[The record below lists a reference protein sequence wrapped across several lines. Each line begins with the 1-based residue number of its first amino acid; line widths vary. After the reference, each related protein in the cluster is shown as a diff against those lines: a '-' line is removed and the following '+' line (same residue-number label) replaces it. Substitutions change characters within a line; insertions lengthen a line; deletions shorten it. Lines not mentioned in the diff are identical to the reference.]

1 MRLGIKTDDVFLIE
15 LNEKNMQIQNLFLEK
30 IKKITKNYSIDVMLQ
45 DGTIKKQQTFDV
57 QKIDS
62 LYKNIT
68 EKLKDWSEHGIS
80 HTNNED
86 IRRNF
91 VKLAINVENYQIL
104 LHLSIQY
111 HVLLFYQTNYEV
123 IKKQKELADFMDI
136 TKKQESELTEKSDH
150 LILEKLKAEGYK
162 DLDTQNLF
170 EIFYNDDKIREKIMS
185 EIEIQTD
192 GELQKIIQ
200 HKQDLLKNLDDLLLE
215 VYQIEPV
222 LIDETRLVS
231 GEEGC
236 VCNIDIELIENNQKT
251 GSFDSNNISVAV
263 KDKIRIKIGEI
274 LESFS

>member
-1 MRLGIKTDDVFLIE
+1 MRLGIKTDDAFLIE
-15 LNEKNMQIQNLFLEK
+15 LNEKNTQVQNLFLEK

-68 EKLKDWSEHGIS
+68 DKLKDWSEHGIS

-111 HVLLFYQTNYEV
+111 HVLLFYQTSYEV
-123 IKKQKELADFMDI
+123 IKKQKELADFMDT
-136 TKKQESELTEKSDH
+136 TKNNEEKLKEKSNKM
-150 LILEKLKAEGYK
+150 ILEKLRAEGYK
-162 DLDTQNLF
+162 NLDTENLF
-170 EIFYNDDKIREKIMS
+170 EIFFRDDKIREKIMN
-185 EIEIQTD
+185 EIETQTD

-236 VCNIDIELIENNQKT
+236 VCNIDIERVENNQKT

-274 LESFS
+274 LESLS

>member
-15 LNEKNMQIQNLFLEK
+15 LNEKNTQVQNLFLEK

-45 DGTIKKQQTFDV
+45 DGIIKKQQTFDV
-57 QKIDS
+57 QKIDNF
-62 LYKNIT
+62 YKNIT

-91 VKLAINVENYQIL
+91 VKFAINVENYQIL

-123 IKKQKELADFMDI
+123 IKKQKELADFMDT
-136 TKKQESELTEKSDH
+136 TKNNEEKLKEKSDKM
-150 LILEKLKAEGYK
+150 ILEKLRAEGYK
-162 DLDTQNLF
+162 NLDTENLF
-170 EIFYNDDKIREKIMS
+170 DIFFRDDKIREKIMS
-185 EIEIQTD
+185 EIETQTD

-200 HKQDLLKNLDDLLLE
+200 HKQELFKNLDDLLLE

-236 VCNIDIELIENNQKT
+236 VCNIDIERVENNQKT

-263 KDKIRIKIGEI
+263 KDKIKIKIGEI
-274 LESFS
+274 LESLS

>member
-15 LNEKNMQIQNLFLEK
+15 LNEKNTQVQNLFLEK

-45 DGTIKKQQTFDV
+45 DGIIKKQQTFDV
-57 QKIDS
+57 QKIDNF
-62 LYKNIT
+62 YKNIT

-123 IKKQKELADFMDI
+123 IKKQKELADFMDT
-136 TKKQESELTEKSDH
+136 TKNNEEKLKEKSDKM
-150 LILEKLKAEGYK
+150 ILEKLRAEGYK
-162 DLDTQNLF
+162 NLDTENLF
-170 EIFYNDDKIREKIMS
+170 DIFFRDDKIREKIMS
-185 EIEIQTD
+185 EIETQTD

-200 HKQDLLKNLDDLLLE
+200 HKQELLKNLDDLLLE

-236 VCNIDIELIENNQKT
+236 VCNIDIERVENNQKT

-263 KDKIRIKIGEI
+263 KDKIKIKIGEI
-274 LESFS
+274 LESLS

>member
-1 MRLGIKTDDVFLIE
+1 MRLGIKTDDAFLIE
-15 LNEKNMQIQNLFLEK
+15 LNEKNTQVQNLFLEK

-45 DGTIKKQQTFDV
+45 DGIIKKQQTFDV

-62 LYKNIT
+62 FYKNIA

-123 IKKQKELADFMDI
+123 IKKQKELADFMDT
-136 TKKQESELTEKSDH
+136 TKNNEEKLKEKSDKM
-150 LILEKLKAEGYK
+150 ILEKLRAEGYK
-162 DLDTQNLF
+162 NLNTENLF
-170 EIFYNDDKIREKIMS
+170 DIFFRDDKIREKIMS
-185 EIEIQTD
+185 EIETQTD

-200 HKQDLLKNLDDLLLE
+200 HKQELLKNLDDLLLE

-236 VCNIDIELIENNQKT
+236 VCNIDIERVENNQKT

-263 KDKIRIKIGEI
+263 KDKIKIKIGEI
-274 LESFS
+274 LESLS

>member
-15 LNEKNMQIQNLFLEK
+15 LNEKNQLVQNLFLEK

-45 DGTIKKQQTFDV
+45 DGIIKKQQTFDV
-57 QKIDS
+57 QKIDNF
-62 LYKNIT
+62 YKNIT

-80 HTNNED
+80 QTNNED

-91 VKLAINVENYQIL
+91 VKLVTSVENYQIL

-123 IKKQKELADFMDI
+123 IKKQKELADFMDT
-136 TKKQESELTEKSDH
+136 TKNNEEKLKEKSDKM
-150 LILEKLKAEGYK
+150 ILEKLRAEGYK
-162 DLDTQNLF
+162 NLDTENLF
-170 EIFYNDDKIREKIMS
+170 DIFFRDDKIREKIMS
-185 EIEIQTD
+185 EIETQTD

-200 HKQDLLKNLDDLLLE
+200 HKQELFKNLDDLLLE

-236 VCNIDIELIENNQKT
+236 VCNIDIERVENNQKT

-263 KDKIRIKIGEI
+263 KDKIKIKIGEI
-274 LESFS
+274 LESLS

>member
-15 LNEKNMQIQNLFLEK
+15 LNEKNTQIQNLFLEK

-62 LYKNIT
+62 FYKNIT

-123 IKKQKELADFMDI
+123 IKKQKELADFMDT
-136 TKKQESELTEKSDH
+136 TKNNEENLKEKSDKM
-150 LILEKLKAEGYK
+150 ILEKLRAEGYK
-162 DLDTQNLF
+162 NLDTENLF
-170 EIFYNDDKIREKIMS
+170 EIFFRDDKIREKIMS
-185 EIEIQTD
+185 EIETQTD
-192 GELQKIIQ
+192 GELQKITQ
-200 HKQDLLKNLDDLLLE
+200 YKQDLLKNLDDLLLE
-215 VYQIEPV
+215 IYQIEPV

-236 VCNIDIELIENNQKT
+236 VCNIDIEQVENNQKT

-274 LESFS
+274 LESLS

>member
-1 MRLGIKTDDVFLIE
+1 MRLGIKTDDAFLIE
-15 LNEKNMQIQNLFLEK
+15 LNEKNTQVQNLFLEK

-45 DGTIKKQQTFDV
+45 DGIIKKQQTFDV
-57 QKIDS
+57 QKIDNF
-62 LYKNIT
+62 YKNIT

-91 VKLAINVENYQIL
+91 VKFAINVENYQIL

-123 IKKQKELADFMDI
+123 IKKQKELADFMDT
-136 TKKQESELTEKSDH
+136 TKNNEEKLKEKSDKM
-150 LILEKLKAEGYK
+150 ILEKLRAEGYK
-162 DLDTQNLF
+162 NLDTENLF
-170 EIFYNDDKIREKIMS
+170 DIFFRDDKIREKIMS
-185 EIEIQTD
+185 EIETQTD

-200 HKQDLLKNLDDLLLE
+200 HKQELFKNLDDLLLE

-236 VCNIDIELIENNQKT
+236 VCNIDIERVENNQKT

-263 KDKIRIKIGEI
+263 KDKIKIKIGEI
-274 LESFS
+274 LESLS

>member
-15 LNEKNMQIQNLFLEK
+15 LNEKNTQIQNLFLEK
-30 IKKITKNYSIDVMLQ
+30 IKKITKNYSTDVMLQ

-123 IKKQKELADFMDI
+123 IKKQKELADFMDT
-136 TKKQESELTEKSDH
+136 TKNNEEKLKEKSDKM
-150 LILEKLKAEGYK
+150 ILEKLRAEGYK
-162 DLDTQNLF
+162 NLDTKNLF
-170 EIFYNDDKIREKIMS
+170 EIFFRDDKIREKIMS

-274 LESFS
+274 LESLI

>member
-15 LNEKNMQIQNLFLEK
+15 LNEKNQLVQNLFLEK
-30 IKKITKNYSIDVMLQ
+30 IKKITKNHSIDVMLQ

-57 QKIDS
+57 QKIDN

-91 VKLAINVENYQIL
+91 VKFAINVENYQIL

-123 IKKQKELADFMDI
+123 IKKQKELADFMDT
-136 TKKQESELTEKSDH
+136 TKNNEEKLKEKSDKM
-150 LILEKLKAEGYK
+150 ILEKLRAEGYK
-162 DLDTQNLF
+162 NLDTENLF
-170 EIFYNDDKIREKIMS
+170 DIFFRDDKIREKIMN
-185 EIEIQTD
+185 EIETQTD
-192 GELQKIIQ
+192 GELQKIVQ

-236 VCNIDIELIENNQKT
+236 VCNIDIEQIENNQKT
-251 GSFDSNNISVAV
+251 GSFDSNSISVAV
-263 KDKIRIKIGEI
+263 KDKIRIKINEI
-274 LESFS
+274 LESLS

>member
-1 MRLGIKTDDVFLIE
+1 MRLGIKTDDAFLIE
-15 LNEKNMQIQNLFLEK
+15 LNEKNTQVQNLFLEK

-62 LYKNIT
+62 FYKNIT

-91 VKLAINVENYQIL
+91 VKFAINVENYQIL

-123 IKKQKELADFMDI
+123 IKKQKELADFMDT
-136 TKKQESELTEKSDH
+136 TKNNEEKLKEKSDKM
-150 LILEKLKAEGYK
+150 ILEKLRAEGYK
-162 DLDTQNLF
+162 NLDTENLF
-170 EIFYNDDKIREKIMS
+170 DIFFRDDKIREKIMS
-185 EIEIQTD
+185 EIETQTD

-200 HKQDLLKNLDDLLLE
+200 HKQELLKNLDGLLLE

-236 VCNIDIELIENNQKT
+236 VCNIDIEQVENNQKT

-263 KDKIRIKIGEI
+263 KDKIKIKIGEI
-274 LESFS
+274 LESLS

>member
-15 LNEKNMQIQNLFLEK
+15 LNEKNKQVQNLFLEK
-30 IKKITKNYSIDVMLQ
+30 IKKITKKYSIDVMLQ

-57 QKIDS
+57 QKIDN

-80 HTNNED
+80 QTNNED

-91 VKLAINVENYQIL
+91 VKLVTSVENYQIL

-123 IKKQKELADFMDI
+123 IKKQKELADFMDT
-136 TKKQESELTEKSDH
+136 TKNNEEKLKEKSDKM
-150 LILEKLKAEGYK
+150 ILEKLRAEGYK
-162 DLDTQNLF
+162 NLDTENLF
-170 EIFYNDDKIREKIMS
+170 DIFFRDDKIREKIMS
-185 EIEIQTD
+185 EIETQTD

-200 HKQDLLKNLDDLLLE
+200 HKQELFKNLDDLLLE

-236 VCNIDIELIENNQKT
+236 VCNIDIERVENNQKT

-263 KDKIRIKIGEI
+263 KDKIKIKIGEI
-274 LESFS
+274 LESLS

>member
-15 LNEKNMQIQNLFLEK
+15 LNEKNHQVQNLFLGK
-30 IKKITKNYSIDVMLQ
+30 IKKITKKYSIDVMLQ

-57 QKIDS
+57 QKIDN

-68 EKLKDWSEHGIS
+68 EKLKNWSEHGIS
-80 HTNNED
+80 QTNNED

-91 VKLAINVENYQIL
+91 VKLVTNVENYQIL

-136 TKKQESELTEKSDH
+136 TKNNEEKLKEKSDKM
-150 LILEKLKAEGYK
+150 ILEKLRAEGYK
-162 DLDTQNLF
+162 KLDTENLF
-170 EIFYNDDKIREKIMS
+170 DIFFRDDKIREKIMS

-274 LESFS
+274 LESLI

>member
-15 LNEKNMQIQNLFLEK
+15 LNEKNTQIQNLFLEK
-30 IKKITKNYSIDVMLQ
+30 IKKITKKYSIDVMLQ

-57 QKIDS
+57 QKIDN

-80 HTNNED
+80 QTNNED

-123 IKKQKELADFMDI
+123 IKKQKELADFMDT
-136 TKKQESELTEKSDH
+136 TKNNEEKLKEKSDKM
-150 LILEKLKAEGYK
+150 ILEKLRAEGYK
-162 DLDTQNLF
+162 NLDTENLF
-170 EIFYNDDKIREKIMS
+170 EIFFRDDKIREKIMS
-185 EIEIQTD
+185 EIETQTD
-192 GELQKIIQ
+192 GELQKITQ
-200 HKQDLLKNLDDLLLE
+200 YKQDLLKNLDDLLLE
-215 VYQIEPV
+215 IYQIEPV

-236 VCNIDIELIENNQKT
+236 VCNIDIEQVENNQKT

-274 LESFS
+274 LESLS

>member
-1 MRLGIKTDDVFLIE
+1 MRLGIKTDDIFLVE
-15 LNEKNMQIQNLFLEK
+15 LNEKNKQVQNLFLEK
-30 IKKITKNYSIDVMLQ
+30 IKKITKKYSIDVMLQ

-62 LYKNIT
+62 FYKNIT

-80 HTNNED
+80 QTNNED

-123 IKKQKELADFMDI
+123 IKKQKELADFMDT
-136 TKKQESELTEKSDH
+136 TKNNEEKLKEKSDKM
-150 LILEKLKAEGYK
+150 ILEKLRAEGYK
-162 DLDTQNLF
+162 NLDTENLF
-170 EIFYNDDKIREKIMS
+170 DIFFRDDKIREKIMS
-185 EIEIQTD
+185 EIETQTD

-236 VCNIDIELIENNQKT
+236 VCNIDIERVENNQKT

-263 KDKIRIKIGEI
+263 KDKIRIKINEI
-274 LESFS
+274 LESLS

>member
-15 LNEKNMQIQNLFLEK
+15 LNEKNTQIQNLFLEK
-30 IKKITKNYSIDVMLQ
+30 IKKITKKYSIDVMLQ

-57 QKIDS
+57 QKIDN

-80 HTNNED
+80 QTNNED

-123 IKKQKELADFMDI
+123 IKKQKELADFMDT
-136 TKKQESELTEKSDH
+136 TKNNEEKLKEKSDKM
-150 LILEKLKAEGYK
+150 ILEKLRAEGYK
-162 DLDTQNLF
+162 NLDTENLF
-170 EIFYNDDKIREKIMS
+170 DIFFRDDKIREKIMS
-185 EIEIQTD
+185 EIETQTD
-192 GELQKIIQ
+192 GELQKITQ
-200 HKQDLLKNLDDLLLE
+200 HKQDLLKNLDNLLLE

-236 VCNIDIELIENNQKT
+236 VCNIDIERVENNQKT

-274 LESFS
+274 LESLS

>member
-15 LNEKNMQIQNLFLEK
+15 LNEKNKQVQNLFLEK
-30 IKKITKNYSIDVMLQ
+30 IKKITKNYPIDVMLQ

-57 QKIDS
+57 QKIDN

-68 EKLKDWSEHGIS
+68 EKLKDWSEHGILQ
-80 HTNNED
+80 TNNED

-91 VKLAINVENYQIL
+91 VKLVTNVENYQIL

-123 IKKQKELADFMDI
+123 IKKQKELADFMDT
-136 TKKQESELTEKSDH
+136 TKNNEEKLKEKSDKM
-150 LILEKLKAEGYK
+150 ILEKLRAEGYK
-162 DLDTQNLF
+162 NLDTENLF
-170 EIFYNDDKIREKIMS
+170 DIFFRDDKIREKIMS
-185 EIEIQTD
+185 EIETQTD

-200 HKQDLLKNLDDLLLE
+200 HKQELFKNLDDLLLE

-236 VCNIDIELIENNQKT
+236 VCNIDIERVENNQKT

-263 KDKIRIKIGEI
+263 KDKIKIKIGEI
-274 LESFS
+274 LESLS

>member
-1 MRLGIKTDDVFLIE
+1 MRLGIKTDDLFLIE
-15 LNEKNMQIQNLFLEK
+15 LNEKNTQVQNLFLEK

-45 DGTIKKQQTFDV
+45 DGIIKKQQTFDV
-57 QKIDS
+57 QKIDNF
-62 LYKNIT
+62 YKNIT

-91 VKLAINVENYQIL
+91 VKFAINVENYQIL

-123 IKKQKELADFMDI
+123 IKKQKELADFMDT
-136 TKKQESELTEKSDH
+136 TKNNEEKLKEKSDKM
-150 LILEKLKAEGYK
+150 ILEKLRAEGYK
-162 DLDTQNLF
+162 NLDTENLF
-170 EIFYNDDKIREKIMS
+170 DIFFRDDKIREKIMS
-185 EIEIQTD
+185 EIETQTD

-200 HKQDLLKNLDDLLLE
+200 HKQELFKNLDDLLLE

-236 VCNIDIELIENNQKT
+236 VCNIDIERVENNQKT

-263 KDKIRIKIGEI
+263 KDKIKIKIGEI
-274 LESFS
+274 LESLS

>member
-15 LNEKNMQIQNLFLEK
+15 LNEKNTQIQNLFLEK
-30 IKKITKNYSIDVMLQ
+30 IKKITKKYSIDVMLQ

-57 QKIDS
+57 QKIDN

-80 HTNNED
+80 QTNNED

-123 IKKQKELADFMDI
+123 IKKQKELADFMDT
-136 TKKQESELTEKSDH
+136 TKNNEENLKEKSDKM
-150 LILEKLKAEGYK
+150 ILEKLRAEGYK
-162 DLDTQNLF
+162 NLDTENLF
-170 EIFYNDDKIREKIMS
+170 EIFFRDDKIREKIMS
-185 EIEIQTD
+185 EIETQTD

-200 HKQDLLKNLDDLLLE
+200 HKQELLKNLDGLLLE

-236 VCNIDIELIENNQKT
+236 VCNIDIEQVENNQKT

-274 LESFS
+274 LESLS

>member
-15 LNEKNMQIQNLFLEK
+15 LNEKNTQIQNLFLEK
-30 IKKITKNYSIDVMLQ
+30 IKKITKNYSTDVMLQ

-57 QKIDS
+57 QKIDN

-80 HTNNED
+80 QTNNED

-123 IKKQKELADFMDI
+123 IKKQKELADFMDT
-136 TKKQESELTEKSDH
+136 TKNNEENLKEKSDKM
-150 LILEKLKAEGYK
+150 ILEKLRAEGYK
-162 DLDTQNLF
+162 NLDTENLF
-170 EIFYNDDKIREKIMS
+170 EIFFRDDKIREKIMS
-185 EIEIQTD
+185 EIETQTD
-192 GELQKIIQ
+192 GELQKITQ
-200 HKQDLLKNLDDLLLE
+200 YKQDLLKNLDDLLLE
-215 VYQIEPV
+215 IYQIEPV

-236 VCNIDIELIENNQKT
+236 VCNIDIEQVENNQKT

-274 LESFS
+274 LESLS

>member
-15 LNEKNMQIQNLFLEK
+15 LNEKNTQIQNLFLEK
-30 IKKITKNYSIDVMLQ
+30 IKKITKKYSIDVMLQ

-57 QKIDS
+57 QKIDN

-80 HTNNED
+80 QTNNED

-91 VKLAINVENYQIL
+91 VKLVTNVENYQIL

-123 IKKQKELADFMDI
+123 IKKQKELADFMDT
-136 TKKQESELTEKSDH
+136 TKNNEEKLKEKSDKM
-150 LILEKLKAEGYK
+150 ILEKLRAEGYK
-162 DLDTQNLF
+162 NLDTENLF
-170 EIFYNDDKIREKIMS
+170 EIFFRDDKIREKIMS
-185 EIEIQTD
+185 EIETQTD
-192 GELQKIIQ
+192 GELQKITQ
-200 HKQDLLKNLDDLLLE
+200 YKQDLLKNLDDLLLE
-215 VYQIEPV
+215 IYQIEPV

-236 VCNIDIELIENNQKT
+236 VCNIDIEQVENNQKT

-274 LESFS
+274 LESLS